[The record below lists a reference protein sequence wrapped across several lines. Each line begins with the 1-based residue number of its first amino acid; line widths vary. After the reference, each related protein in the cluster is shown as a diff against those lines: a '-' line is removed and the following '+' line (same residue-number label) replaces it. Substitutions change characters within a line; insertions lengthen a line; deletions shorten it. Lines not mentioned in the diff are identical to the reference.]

1 MKKIFL
7 GSLLISIWTVI
18 LFWGKNIGLSMLLFI
33 APFVYFLISLLE
45 KNNKI
50 EYKEA
55 KILIVPIV
63 VLASTYFIFDNSL
76 FNKLNLVVIPVLII
90 LMIIKLMEKNLDI
103 DKFFLRF
110 IELILDP
117 LTYIEAT
124 MKDLKK
130 CILSMFKIKEKK
142 KKTAV

>member
-103 DKFFLRF
+103 DKLFLRF

>member
-45 KNNKI
+45 KKNKI

-142 KKTAV
+142 

>member
-45 KNNKI
+45 KKNKI

-55 KILIVPIV
+55 ICAFPF
-63 VLASTYFIFDNSL
+63 YN
-76 FNKLNLVVIPVLII
+76 N
-90 LMIIKLMEKNLDI
+90 
-103 DKFFLRF
+103 
-110 IELILDP
+110 
-117 LTYIEAT
+117 
-124 MKDLKK
+124 
-130 CILSMFKIKEKK
+130 
-142 KKTAV
+142 